1 MVSQTHCVRRDGLE
15 PVIIKVKQNHLR
27 FCCLQDEVSKLLH
40 LQTGLERQLQLWP
53 FDHNV
58 GEVEQVNLSS
68 NEIKK
73 RSSTFTSQKTQT
85 ILWFNF
91 ISAESSHLQRV
102 QHALPGNN
110 DLLWLLLHRQ
120 RADQGGDLFSC
131 LPFGQL
137 QRQTTLDGEKS
148 CLKDTRHHH

>member
-1 MVSQTHCVRRDGLE
+1 MSQTHCVRRDGLE

-68 NEIKK
+68 NGIKK
-73 RSSTFTSQKTQT
+73 RSSTFTSWKTYT
-85 ILWFNF
+85 FLWFNF
-91 ISAESSHLQRV
+91 IGAETPHLQRV

-120 RADQGGDLFSC
+120 RADQGSNFFSC

-148 CLKDTRHHH
+148 CLKDTCHHH